1 VTGVSHQ
8 ASDAAFPIEW
18 EDPADADVC
27 WRYDAEH
34 TPGAYAPLEFEL
46 GMGPFL
52 NGFGWGLQ
60 PRHINFFIYD
70 RVAPP
75 PSDGASHAPPPKPNA
90 DGVREGGR
98 RWREEVLPEVI
109 EHTTRYRTTD
119 FASMTN
125 EQLIDE
131 LERLPAMRH
140 RSGQL
145 HTLAITPHWLGMT
158 LVVDTYKELTGG
170 SDLEALR
177 LMQGYGHKS
186 FEAGEQLW
194 QVSRIAKDTPSVAER
209 LASIDNGTAVATLD
223 ALRSEPAAGPF
234 VAAFDAYLDDY
245 GWRTGG
251 GFRQRTWFEDPTT
264 PLIMLRAYLETE
276 GYDPAAEQHRL
287 AEEREVA
294 RNVAMSG
301 LDAAGQRRLQE
312 ALDAA
317 HEVVMLSEDHN
328 FYIDQRLWCM
338 PRRLIM
344 AAGERLVAADALEDA
359 SDVFFLRSREL
370 CAGLAGSGDGLSD
383 VAAKRKADF
392 DRWKDV
398 RPPTF
403 VGAAPPPGLA
413 EHRPRAPREPGGELR
428 GTAASAGVARGP
440 ARVILSLSEAGRLR
454 PGDIMVT
461 RVTSPPWT
469 PLFAVAAAVVTEV
482 GGVLSHTAIAAREY
496 GIPAIAGLSDA
507 TRRLRDG
514 QLVEVDGS
522 TGEVRVVV

>member
-1 VTGVSHQ
+1 V
-8 ASDAAFPIEW
+8 W

-34 TPGAYAPLEFEL
+34 MPGAYAPLEFDL

-52 NGFGWGLQ
+52 DGFGWGLQ

-70 RVAPP
+70 RVAPTAG
-75 PSDGASHAPPPKPNA
+75 DGGVSHAPPPKPNGDA
-90 DGVREGGR
+90 AREGGK

-109 EHTTRYRTTD
+109 AHTERYRTTD

-125 EQLIDE
+125 AQIIDE
-131 LERLPAMRH
+131 IARLPALRH

-194 QVSRIAKDTPSVAER
+194 QVSRIAGETLSVAER
-209 LASIDNGTAVATLD
+209 LASIDNGTAVARLD
-223 ALRSEPAAGPF
+223 AMRDEPAAAPF
-234 VAAFDAYLDDY
+234 IAAFDAYLDDY

-251 GFRQRTWFEDPTT
+251 GFRQQTWREDPAV
-264 PLIMLRAYLETE
+264 PLMMLRAYLETD
-276 GYDPAAEQHRL
+276 GYDPAAEQQRL
-287 AEEREVA
+287 AEEREAA
-294 RNVAMSG
+294 RREALGG
-301 LDAAGQRRLQE
+301 LDDAGRRRLQD

-317 HEVVMLSEDHN
+317 RGVVMLSEDHN

-338 PRRLIM
+338 PRRLITE
-344 AAGERLVAADALEDA
+344 AGERLVAAGALDDAGDI
-359 SDVFFLRSREL
+359 FFLRSREL
-370 CAGLAGSGDGLSD
+370 CAGLGGSYAGLRD
-383 VAAKRKADF
+383 VVAERRADF

-403 VGAAPPPGLA
+403 VGAPPPAGLD
-413 EHRPRAPREPGGELR
+413 EHRPRTPRERSGELR
-428 GTAASAGVARGP
+428 GTPASAGVARGP
-440 ARVILSLSEAGRLR
+440 ARVILSLGEAGRLS
-454 PGDIMVT
+454 PGDIMIT

-469 PLFAVAAAVVTEV
+469 PLFAVAGAVVTEV
-482 GGVLSHTAIAAREY
+482 GGVLSHTPIAAREY
-496 GIPAIAGLSDA
+496 GIPAIAGLPDA

-514 QLVEVDGS
+514 QLIEVDGS
-522 TGEVRVVV
+522 TGEVRVVA

>member
-1 VTGVSHQ
+1 V
-8 ASDAAFPIEW
+8 W

-34 TPGAYAPLEFEL
+34 TPGAYAPLEFDL

-52 NGFGWGLQ
+52 DGFGWGLQ

-75 PSDGASHAPPPKPNA
+75 PGDGDVSHAPPPRPSA
-90 DGVREGGR
+90 DAVREGGR

-109 EHTTRYRTTD
+109 EHTERYRTTD

-125 EQLIDE
+125 AQLIDE
-131 LERLPAMRH
+131 IARLPALRH

-194 QVSRIAKDTPSVAER
+194 QVSRIARDGPSVAGR
-209 LASIDNGTAVATLD
+209 LASIDSETAAGTLD
-223 ALRSEPAAGPF
+223 ALHGEPAAAPF
-234 VAAFDAYLDDY
+234 IAAFDAYLDDY

-251 GFRQRTWFEDPTT
+251 GFRQQTWREDPTV
-264 PLIMLRAYLETE
+264 PLMMLRAYLEAD
-276 GYDPAAEQHRL
+276 GYDPVAEHERL
-287 AEEREVA
+287 TEEREAA
-294 RNVAMSG
+294 RREAISG
-301 LDAAGQRRLQE
+301 LDEAGHRRLQE

-317 HEVVMLSEDHN
+317 REVVMLSEDHN

-338 PRRLIM
+338 PRRLIV
-344 AAGERLVAADALEDA
+344 AAGERLVAAGLLEDA

-370 CAGLAGSGDGLSD
+370 CAGLAGKADGLPD
-383 VAAKRKADF
+383 VAAERKSDF
-392 DRWKDV
+392 ARWKDV

-403 VGAAPPPGLA
+403 VGAPPPPGLG
-413 EHRPRAPREPGGELR
+413 EHRPRAPRERSGELR
-428 GTAASAGVARGP
+428 GTPASAGVARGP
-440 ARVILSLSEAGRLR
+440 ARVILSLGEAGRLR

-469 PLFAVAAAVVTEV
+469 PLFAVAGAVVTEV

-496 GIPAIAGLSDA
+496 GIPAIAGLPDA

-514 QLVEVDGS
+514 QLIEVDGS
-522 TGEVRVVV
+522 TGEVRVVA